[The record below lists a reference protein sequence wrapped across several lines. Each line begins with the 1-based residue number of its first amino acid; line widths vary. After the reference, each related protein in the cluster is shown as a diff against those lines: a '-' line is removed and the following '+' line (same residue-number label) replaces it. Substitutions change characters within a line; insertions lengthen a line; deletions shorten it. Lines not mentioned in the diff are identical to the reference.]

1 MNYDSVIMF
10 SGGLDS
16 TTILL
21 ERIREGDNPLCILF
35 DYDQKHKVELVYAK
49 QICDKLG
56 VGYRIVKLP
65 ALSRDDASG
74 GMIVGNRNII
84 FLSFAH
90 YIAKDLGVHDLY
102 CGFCEGDDSGFPDC
116 RKEFVSKVQE
126 SLDLGYG
133 VGINIHTP
141 LLDYSKSETYF
152 KNYRNGDLPFILEN
166 TLTCYMG
173 NTTKHEWGLGCGECM
188 SCKGRIK
195 GFTDFKEFYLD

>member
-1 MNYDSVIMF
+1 MSYKSVVMF

-21 ERIREGDNPLCILF
+21 ERVREGDTPLSVLF
-35 DYDQKHKVELVYAK
+35 DYGQEHKVELEYAK
-49 QICDKLG
+49 SICDQLG
-56 VGYRIVKLP
+56 VDYQVVNLP
-65 ALSRDDASG
+65 VLERDDAG
-74 GMIVGNRNII
+74 GSMVVGNRNII

-90 YIAKDLGVHDLY
+90 YIAKKVGAVDLY

-133 VGINIHTP
+133 EGITIHTP
-141 LLDYSKSETYF
+141 LLGYSKSETYF
-152 KNYRNGDLPFILEN
+152 KNYRHGDLPFILEN

-173 NTTKHEWGLGCGECM
+173 DTTQREWGRGCGECM
-188 SCKGRIK
+188 SCRGRIK
-195 GFTDFKEFYLD
+195 GFKDFKEYYFD